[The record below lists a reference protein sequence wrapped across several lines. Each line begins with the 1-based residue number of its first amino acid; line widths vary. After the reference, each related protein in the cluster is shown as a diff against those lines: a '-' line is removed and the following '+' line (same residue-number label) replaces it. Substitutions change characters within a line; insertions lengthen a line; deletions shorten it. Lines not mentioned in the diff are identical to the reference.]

1 MQAVMSTV
9 MPAVLTRNV
18 QPIAVLVYHQI
29 DAAPVKGSPFRSL
42 YVSPGAFVRQ
52 MQLLKWLGYTGL
64 SMTGLQPYLSGEKQG
79 KVVGITFDDGYL
91 NNLTHALPVLQ
102 WYGFSSTCYVVS
114 GLLGQT
120 NSWDAAMGVP
130 PSELMSAS
138 QLRQWVA
145 GRQEVGAHTRNHV
158 HLRALDAAA
167 CNVEIALCKQE
178 LEQITGTA
186 VSHFCYP
193 FGEFTQEHVEMVR
206 LANYVT
212 ATTTRRGRCQVGD
225 GMWELPRVPVLRRT
239 NRLLLWW
246 KLVSQY
252 EDRRRE

>member
-1 MQAVMSTV
+1 MHSTIKSRSPV
-9 MPAVLTRNV
+9 PILT
-18 QPIAVLVYHQI
+18 YHQV
-29 DAAPVKGSPFRSL
+29 AEATPRGASFRSL
-42 YVSPGAFVRQ
+42 SVAPDDFHQQMAFLHG
-52 MQLLKWLGYTGL
+52 MGYHGL
-64 SMTGLQPYLSGEKQG
+64 SMTALQPYLRGEREG
-79 KVVGITFDDGYL
+79 KVFGITFDDGYL

-114 GLLGQT
+114 GLLGQI

-138 QLRQWVA
+138 HLRQWVA
-145 GRQEVGAHTRNHV
+145 GRQEVGAHTRSHV
-158 HLRALDAAA
+158 HLRALDAAT
-167 CNVEIALCKQE
+167 CNVEIAVCKQE

-212 ATTTRRGRCQVGD
+212 ATTTGRGRCQAGD

-239 NRLLLWW
+239 SRLLLWW

>member
-1 MQAVMSTV
+1 MPSTIHSQLPV
-9 MPAVLTRNV
+9 PILT
-18 QPIAVLVYHQI
+18 YHQV
-29 DAAPVKGSPFRSL
+29 AHAPSKGTAFRSL
-42 YVSPGAFVRQ
+42 SVAPGDFEQQMAF
-52 MQLLKWLGYTGL
+52 LHGLGYHGL
-64 SMTGLQPYLSGEKQG
+64 SMTALLPYLRGERQG
-79 KVVGITFDDGYL
+79 KVFGITFDDGYL

-120 NSWDAAMGVP
+120 NTWDVAMGVP

-138 QLRQWVA
+138 HLRQWLA

-158 HLRALDAAA
+158 HLRDLDAVA
-167 CNVEIALCKQE
+167 CNAEIALCKE
-178 LEQITGTA
+178 DLEHVTGTA

-193 FGEFTQEHVEMVR
+193 YGEFTQQHVAMVKQ
-206 LANYVT
+206 ADYMT
-212 ATTTRRGRCQVGD
+212 ATTTRRGRCQLGD
-225 GMWELPRVPVLRRT
+225 SLLELPRVPVSRRT
-239 NRLLLWW
+239 SRPLLWW